1 MKIVKKD
8 GSITNVN
15 AEMLEKMIN
24 ESAKTTSVP
33 LMPSQVKKISAY
45 VIGKADE
52 YGKPIPIDKIQFMI
66 KKCIQQITSKISKEQ
81 KTEKEVLSRKE
92 MKIARKFANIYTSIY
107 LREGPEAFAVRV
119 KQDFEYKFV
128 NNAISFVAQ
137 RLADIN
143 IAIKDGT
150 LQEENRE
157 KRENEVLSVIEIV
170 DDDTKLAS

>member
-1 MKIVKKD
+1 
-8 GSITNVN
+8 
-15 AEMLEKMIN
+15 
-24 ESAKTTSVP
+24 
-33 LMPSQVKKISAY
+33 
-45 VIGKADE
+45 
-52 YGKPIPIDKIQFMI
+52 
-66 KKCIQQITSKISKEQ
+66 
-81 KTEKEVLSRKE
+81 

-107 LREGPEAFAVRV
+107 LREGPEAFTVRV

>member
-1 MKIVKKD
+1 M
-8 GSITNVN
+8 NH
-15 AEMLEKMIN
+15 
-24 ESAKTTSVP
+24 
-33 LMPSQVKKISAY
+33 
-45 VIGKADE
+45 
-52 YGKPIPIDKIQFMI
+52 GKPIPTDKIQFMI
-66 KKCIQQITSKISKEQ
+66 KKCIQQITSKNIKKSK

-143 IAIKDGT
+143 IAIKEGI
-150 LQEENRE
+150 LQEEDRE